1 MGVALTGIRTQVAR
15 IRISSDNQLHY
26 ESNMTAWREDVCD
39 KKRFEVNFIVY
50 ITTFWNNKMT
60 NTANTQK

>member
-1 MGVALTGIRTQVAR
+1 
-15 IRISSDNQLHY
+15 
-26 ESNMTAWREDVCD
+26 MTAWREDVCD

-60 NTANTQK
+60 NTANTANTQK